1 MEQTTQASDLTL
13 VERAAVAL
21 KSDSH
26 REAQEKAVLDAL
38 ALAEAQAAAK
48 IKAEADAVTAAEA
61 QAVIDSR
68 EFSNDLVKTW
78 VATGDALVTKPES
91 RELKLMREIAHVMGL
106 EVLDAIADLQ
116 KFPYQSVLSELSLLE
131 IGL

>member
-26 REAQEKAVLDAL
+26 REAQEKAV
-38 ALAEAQAAAK
+38 AK

-91 RELKLMREIAHVMGL
+91 RELKLMREIAHVMCL